1 MNTPES
7 APPDTELRSWL
18 RARVAHYAQLDAAAI
33 DTTATLTTYGL
44 DSVYALIL
52 CGDIEDH
59 LGLALEPT
67 VAWDHPTID
76 ALAGHLEALA
86 RVRRGGPRDLAGG
99 GGGPPAVG
107 TRADRRLSDDWA

>member
-1 MNTPES
+1 MDSP
-7 APPDTELRSWL
+7 ELRSWL

-76 ALAGHLEALA
+76 ALAGHLEETLA
-86 RVRRGGPRDLAGG
+86 QTSPSGESR
-99 GGGPPAVG
+99 
-107 TRADRRLSDDWA
+107 